1 MFKNHKG
8 LIVGCLIVTS
18 LVSGIIALILSLV
31 NSQSITQP
39 SPDKYGMVFDAG
51 SSHTTLYLYQWPA
64 NKENDT
70 GIVKQVYTCD
80 VPGPG
85 ISSYAENPSQAG
97 ESLKPCLDQVLRV
110 IPTVQQRETTVLLG
124 ATAGMRLLRMQ
135 NATKTQLIFDE
146 ISKTLGGYPMNF
158 QGARILTGN
167 EEGSL
172 GWITVNYLLG
182 TFIGYTFLGSWV
194 HPTSGQTFGAMDLG
208 GASTQ
213 MTFQPVGFIQDKDTE
228 MFFRLYGY
236 NYTIYTHSYLCYG
249 QDQVFKRLLANL
261 LQGWNSGKVQNPCYA
276 KSYTANISLAS
287 VFNSPCVPSGP
298 ADLADNVIV
307 EGSGDP
313 TECHRAIANVFNFS
327 ACTNN
332 ANCSFDGVFQP
343 PVQGQ
348 FYAFSAFYY
357 TFNFLNL
364 TCGQSLAEANRT
376 VWNFCTSNWP
386 TLIESFPSEN
396 RKRLL
401 EYCSS
406 GMYILTLL
414 LDGYKF
420 DSQTWNKI
428 HFSKQAGSMDI
439 GWTLGYMLNLTN
451 MIPSEAPTQLKAHS
465 YSLWVGAIFFIV
477 LSIAVGLLAVS
488 LHCFCRNL
496 SPGQSRWS

>member
-1 MFKNHKG
+1 MFGNHKG

-18 LVSGIIALILSLV
+18 LLSGIIALILSLV
-31 NSQSITQP
+31 SSQTLIQP

-51 SSHTTLYLYQWPA
+51 SSHTTLFLYQWPA

-85 ISSYAENPSQAG
+85 ISSYAESPSQAG

-110 IPTVQQRETTVLLG
+110 IPAALQKETTVLLG

-146 ISKTLGGYPMNF
+146 ISKTLGGYPMKF
-158 QGARILTGN
+158 QGARILTGS

-172 GWITVNYLLG
+172 GWITVNYLLS

-194 HPTSGQTFGAMDLG
+194 HPTGGQTFGAMDLG

-213 MTFQPVGFIQDKDTE
+213 MTFQPAGAIQDKDTE

-236 NYTIYTHSYLCYG
+236 NYTVYTHSYLCYG

-261 LQGWNSGKVQNPCYA
+261 LQGRTFGIVQHPCYA

-287 VFNSPCVPSGP
+287 VFNSPCVPTGP
-298 ADLADNVIV
+298 ANLALNVTV
-307 EGSGDP
+307 EGTGDP
-313 TECHRAIANVFNFS
+313 AECHRAITNVFNFS
-327 ACTNN
+327 ACANN
-332 ANCSFDGVFQP
+332 ANCSFNGVYQP
-343 PVQGQ
+343 PVQGE

-357 TFNFLNL
+357 TLNFLNL
-364 TCGQSLAEANRT
+364 TCGQSLSEANGT
-376 VWNFCTSNWP
+376 IWNFCSSDWSK
-386 TLIESFPSEN
+386 LMESFPLEN

-406 GMYILTLL
+406 GMYILSLL

-428 HFSKQAGSMDI
+428 HFSKQVGNMDI

-451 MIPSEAPTQLKAHS
+451 MIPSEAPMKLQAHS
-465 YSLWVGAIFFIV
+465 YSVWVGAIFFIV
-477 LSIAVGLLAVS
+477 LSIVVGLLAAP

-496 SPGQSRWS
+496 SPGQTRWT

>member
-1 MFKNHKG
+1 
-8 LIVGCLIVTS
+8 
-18 LVSGIIALILSLV
+18 
-31 NSQSITQP
+31 
-39 SPDKYGMVFDAG
+39 MVFDAG

-70 GIVKQVYTCD
+70 GIIRQAYSCD
-80 VPGPG
+80 VQGPG
-85 ISSYAENPSQAG
+85 ISSYADTPSGAAA
-97 ESLKPCLDQVLRV
+97 SLQPCMDQVLSV
-110 IPTVQQRETTVLLG
+110 IPAAQQRQTPVLLG
-124 ATAGMRLLRMQ
+124 ATAGMRLLRIE

-146 ISKTLGGYPMNF
+146 ISKTLGGYPVDF
-158 QGARILTGN
+158 RGARILTGS

-172 GWITVNYLLG
+172 GWVTVNYLLG
-182 TFIGYTFLGSWV
+182 TFVGHTYLGSWV
-194 HPTSGQTFGAMDLG
+194 HPTGGQTFGAMDLG

-213 MTFQPVGFIQDKDTE
+213 MTFQPTGAIQDKDTE

-249 QDQVFKRLLANL
+249 QDQVFKRLLANI
-261 LQGWNSGKVQNPCYA
+261 LQGWSSGLVAHPCYA
-276 KSYTANISLAS
+276 KGYRANISLAS

-298 ADLADNVIV
+298 ADLSVNVTV
-307 EGSGDP
+307 EGTGDP
-313 TECHRAIANVFNFS
+313 TECHRAIGNVFNFS
-327 ACTNN
+327 ACQSK
-332 ANCSFDGVFQP
+332 ADCSFDGVYQP
-343 PVQGQ
+343 PAQGE

-357 TFNFLNL
+357 TFSFLNL
-364 TCGQSLAEANRT
+364 TSRQSLSEANGT
-376 VWNFCTSNWP
+376 VWNFCSSDWA
-386 TLIESFPSEN
+386 TLTGSFPLES

-428 HFSKQAGSMDI
+428 YFSKQAGSMDI

-451 MIPSEAPTQLKAHS
+451 MIPSEAPTYLKAHS

-477 LSIAVGLLAVS
+477 LSISAGLLAAP
-488 LHCFCRNL
+488 LHCFCRNI
-496 SPGQSRWS
+496 SPGQAGWT